1 MVGRRNY
8 ETLWSETN
16 ALRQIVHTP
25 EQYLDE
31 LKDLIQRWYLL
42 EDFLFKII
50 FIKFNFLGLLFTFLL
65 WPPRL

>member
-16 ALRQIVHTP
+16 ALRQIVLTP

-31 LKDLIQRWYLL
+31 LKDLIQR
-42 EDFLFKII
+42 
-50 FIKFNFLGLLFTFLL
+50 
-65 WPPRL
+65 